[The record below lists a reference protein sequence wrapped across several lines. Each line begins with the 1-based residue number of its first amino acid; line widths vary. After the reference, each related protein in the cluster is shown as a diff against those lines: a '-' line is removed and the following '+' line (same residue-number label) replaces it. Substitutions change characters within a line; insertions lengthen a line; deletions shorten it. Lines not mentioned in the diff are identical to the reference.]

1 MMLWPAVTVLG
12 FLVLTMLVIAMGTR
26 STARY
31 EQELAADRP
40 SARTGAPETV
50 GAVGAAQAA

>member
-31 EQELAADRP
+31 
-40 SARTGAPETV
+40 
-50 GAVGAAQAA
+50 

>member
-12 FLVLTMLVIAMGTR
+12 FLVLNTVVIAMGTR

-31 EQELAADRP
+31 EEELAAGTP
-40 SARTGAPETV
+40 SVRRGAAEPM
-50 GAVGAAQAA
+50 GAVRAA